1 MSEFLPRPRWTTNQP
16 ARTDGIQ
23 NGESP
28 PLLDFVYLLVEAG
41 YTLET
46 SPVLATQV
54 IDRIKVQRAHGMSTG
69 LVTVSRDP
77 EAFASTVAPILT
89 ETQSPYICIGPS
101 RLPVRLF
108 NAAFAVR
115 RILRRHGAKY
125 VYVRDPWSALAH
137 QLAFPIG
144 GPDLIYDMRGDVVA
158 EARFR
163 GSSRPRR
170 WVLDRLVS
178 RAVHRSSHHAA
189 VSSAGA
195 WLVTEKYGASDVN
208 VMPSCVDITRFD
220 RDSPERQV
228 IRRRLQLGENDV
240 LVVYSGGSQRY
251 QMLPQMFDI
260 WRLMAGNKSVHF
272 LALTN
277 SIDPN
282 ENIDLP
288 GDRFTRLSVDR
299 NEVPG
304 YLNAADIGFLLRARH
319 PLNEV
324 ASPVKFGEYLASGLT
339 VISSPGIGDVSRLI
353 EREGLGIL
361 VDADQPAQAA
371 NASLSLVNE
380 LRGDHLARSQK
391 SRNAARDY
399 YDWESYTAIWEDMLH
414 GDAPTS

>member
-1 MSEFLPRPRWTTNQP
+1 
-16 ARTDGIQ
+16 
-23 NGESP
+23 
-28 PLLDFVYLLVEAG
+28 
-41 YTLET
+41 
-46 SPVLATQV
+46 
-54 IDRIKVQRAHGMSTG
+54 
-69 LVTVSRDP
+69 
-77 EAFASTVAPILT
+77 
-89 ETQSPYICIGPS
+89 
-101 RLPVRLF
+101 
-108 NAAFAVR
+108 
-115 RILRRHGAKY
+115 
-125 VYVRDPWSALAH
+125 
-137 QLAFPIG
+137 
-144 GPDLIYDMRGDVVA
+144 
-158 EARFR
+158 
-163 GSSRPRR
+163 
-170 WVLDRLVS
+170 
-178 RAVHRSSHHAA
+178 
-189 VSSAGA
+189 
-195 WLVTEKYGASDVN
+195 
-208 VMPSCVDITRFD
+208 
-220 RDSPERQV
+220 
-228 IRRRLQLGENDV
+228 
-240 LVVYSGGSQRY
+240 
-251 QMLPQMFDI
+251 MFDI